1 MPSTFAA
8 LVDHYLGEW
17 DSRGWAAAYH
27 SLIGLGPAILPELD
41 QRLGES
47 GDGAFRTALVEL
59 ARALHSQDALPLFAR
74 ALREPVTGRLEGRP
88 RRARRAGLAG
98 GDRPPGG
105 GRPTEPARPHARRGL
120 GVVGA
125 GGDRAGARGAR
136 RACRLPGMTQQRRP
150 RLKGIDG
157 AALTAAAPV
166 PILGA
171 R

>member
-47 GDGAFRTALVEL
+47 GDGALRTALVEL

-74 ALREPVTGRLEGRP
+74 ALRDRSPDVWKAALDGLVELASPEAIRLLEEAARRTPPGRT
-88 RRARRAGLAG
+88 RAEDWESWLQEAIGQARAGLAARA
-98 GDRPPGG
+98 DY
-105 GRPTEPARPHARRGL
+105 PA
-120 GVVGA
+120 
-125 GGDRAGARGAR
+125 
-136 RACRLPGMTQQRRP
+136 
-150 RLKGIDG
+150 
-157 AALTAAAPV
+157 
-166 PILGA
+166 
-171 R
+171 